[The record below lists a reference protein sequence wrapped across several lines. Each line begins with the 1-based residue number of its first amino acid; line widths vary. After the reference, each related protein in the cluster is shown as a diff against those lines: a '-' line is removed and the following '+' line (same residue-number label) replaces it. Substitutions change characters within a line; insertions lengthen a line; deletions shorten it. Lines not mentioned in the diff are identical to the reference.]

1 MNYIRNWIEKLK
13 KVIRRSD
20 EVSNSFPNPDSSMNL
35 IYTFLIEYKKDFSR
49 YKFTSFVLIQGKLNL
64 ILVVRWT
71 YFSGRHISKQTL
83 YIKPYPNHNSNK
95 GENRTGYYKE
105 NSS

>member
-1 MNYIRNWIEKLK
+1 MLFSCLKFPHQIIRMNYIRNWIEKLK

-20 EVSNSFPNPDSSMNL
+20 ELSNSFQNPDSSMNL

-64 ILVVRWT
+64 ILVLRWIHF
-71 YFSGRHISKQTL
+71 YVSISQNKL
-83 YIKPYPNHNSNK
+83 Y
-95 GENRTGYYKE
+95 T
-105 NSS
+105 